1 MSIIPVM
8 HLRHPVKWLTLYW
21 YSSELIFHS
30 VEAPRVGS
38 TIPEKWGALTSR
50 ILKPDYVR
58 NPDAPENEKLP
69 FGTTLAFG
77 LQHILT
83 MYGGILAVPLIIGN
97 AAGLSAD
104 QTATLV
110 TASLFVGGLATILQS
125 AGLPFLGSR
134 LPLVQGVSFAAVA
147 TMLAIL
153 SGNGSLTDVFGAII
167 VASIIGFII
176 APFFAKI
183 IRFFPPVVT
192 GTVITAIGLTLFPV
206 AANWAMGGSADAD
219 DYGSVMNISLA
230 IMTFVIIMIFS
241 KVGVAVL
248 SRLSILLGLIVG
260 TVIAFFLGEAD
271 FSAVGSG
278 TPIAFPS
285 VFEFGLPTFDIAAII
300 SMVIVIL
307 VIKVETTADII
318 AVGEIIG
325 TPVDSRRIADGLR
338 ADMLSSAVA
347 PVFGSFTQSAFAQN
361 VGLVALSGVKSRW
374 VVTAGGGIMV
384 ALGLIPWLGQVVA
397 AIPMPVLG
405 GAGIVLF
412 GTVAASGIRNLSTVK
427 YEGNMNLVI
436 VASALAFGMIPVVQ
450 PEFYHNFPSWIETI
464 FESGISSAAI
474 IAVIL
479 NIVFNELKAGN
490 TPDPSVF
497 AAKPI
502 RFLTRTQLEDLED
515 GDVFIDGKLVDCD
528 GEEVPVVPDEKVQE
542 IRERIEH
549 GEVTST
555 QQLAQVVLE
564 EPVESAETSQH
575 RPRK

>member
-1 MSIIPVM
+1 M
-8 HLRHPVKWLTLYW
+8 K
-21 YSSELIFHS
+21 
-30 VEAPRVGS
+30 
-38 TIPEKWGALTSR
+38 SR
-50 ILKPDYVR
+50 LLKPDYVR
-58 NPDAPENEKLP
+58 NPNAPENEKLP
-69 FGTTLAFG
+69 FGKTVAFG

-104 QTATLV
+104 QIATLV
-110 TASLFVGGLATILQS
+110 TASLFVGGLATVLQS

-167 VASIIGFII
+167 VASIIGFLI

-206 AANWAMGGSADAD
+206 AANWAMGGNAEAEG
-219 DYGSVMNISLA
+219 YGSTMNIGLA
-230 IMTFVIIMIFS
+230 VMTFVIIMIFS
-241 KVGVAVL
+241 KVGVAAL
-248 SRLSILLGLIVG
+248 SRLSILLGLFVG
-260 TVIAFFLGEAD
+260 TIIASLLGQAD
-271 FSAVGSG
+271 FSQVGSG
-278 TPIAFPS
+278 SPISFPLI
-285 VFEFGLPTFDIAAII
+285 FEFGLPTFDLAAII

-307 VIKVETTADII
+307 VIKTETTADII

-325 TPVDSRRIADGLR
+325 SPVDSRRIADGLR
-338 ADMLSSAVA
+338 ADMLSSAIA

-384 ALGLIPWLGQVVA
+384 ALGLIPWLGQIVA

-427 YEGNMNLVI
+427 YEGNMNLII

-450 PEFYHNFPSWIETI
+450 PEFYSGFPSWIETI

-474 IAVIL
+474 VAVIL
-479 NIVFNELKAGN
+479 NIVFNELKIGN
-490 TPDPSVF
+490 SPDPSVF

-502 RFLTRTQLEDLED
+502 RFLTKTQLEDLED

-528 GEEVPVVPDEKVQE
+528 GEEVPVVPDEKVDE

-555 QQLAQVVLE
+555 QELVKVVLE
-564 EPVESAETSQH
+564 EQPTASSDKDQS